1 MESRGK
7 LRVLHIASWY
17 PNKVHKSLGNF
28 VQRHIAAISTM
39 HHCELWYSSPVATN
53 NPLIGTYEENSPAG
67 FLEKITYPRVT
78 RPGVRAV
85 TRSLMNLSP
94 GEDVSLPDLIHLHV
108 AFPGGRTARLLAE
121 KWGIPL
127 VLTEHWTA
135 YHDSQ
140 HIPLWR
146 RIAMRRTAA
155 STSVFCPVTDQLGQT
170 MKNFKMVNSDGSESY
185 VVIPNVVD
193 TDKFQLCEREQ
204 DGVIKILHVS
214 SLDEAQKNITG
225 ILNTISII
233 RQTNPDFK
241 FSLTIVGG
249 ANPERLNQVRRYA
262 TSMNLVEPYV
272 KFTGALSGD
281 SVVREM
287 MNCDAVLLF
296 SRKENFP
303 CVIAEAWSCGKPVI
317 TTNVGGIAEHMN
329 DQRGMMIESG
339 DESALAKAI
348 LNLDKGWDATA
359 IRKYT
364 IDNFS
369 IDAVAKAYT
378 RAYQIALKLHC

>member
-1 MESRGK
+1 
-7 LRVLHIASWY
+7 
-17 PNKVHKSLGNF
+17 
-28 VQRHIAAISTM
+28 
-39 HHCELWYSSPVATN
+39 
-53 NPLIGTYEENSPAG
+53 
-67 FLEKITYPRVT
+67 
-78 RPGVRAV
+78 
-85 TRSLMNLSP
+85 
-94 GEDVSLPDLIHLHV
+94 
-108 AFPGGRTARLLAE
+108 
-121 KWGIPL
+121 
-127 VLTEHWTA
+127 
-135 YHDSQ
+135 
-140 HIPLWR
+140 
-146 RIAMRRTAA
+146 
-155 STSVFCPVTDQLGQT
+155 
-170 MKNFKMVNSDGSESY
+170 MVNSDGSESY

-262 TSMNLVEPYV
+262 TSMNLVEPFV

-348 LNLDKGWDATA
+348 LDLDKDWDATA
-359 IRKYT
+359 IRKYAV
-364 IDNFS
+364 DNFS
-369 IDAVAKAYT
+369 IDAVAESYT
-378 RAYQIALKLHC
+378 RAYQKALSISSH